1 MGQRLIKALKAIN
14 FISGKNM
21 TEEELIKHRRM
32 VDWVGSMATPKGD
45 VKIRKFSVNGIPCE
59 AVRPE
64 FAHNPQYGI
73 LYAHG
78 GGYFAGGLDYARV
91 LAVKMALA
99 TGFTTYSFAYRLA
112 PEHPYPAALE
122 DGEAVWEY
130 LTKDKYLPEKL
141 ILAGDSAG
149 GNLALCLTQKLKVQ
163 NRALPQS
170 LILFSPW
177 TDMTGTAVSY
187 ETNKDIDPILTR
199 DYVMCGAGAYTSGM
213 RFDPDNENKE
223 AELAEADLA
232 DPKFSPLYGDLT
244 GMPPVYIMAG
254 KNGILLDDSIRL
266 RDSIIEAGGKA
277 HLDIEDNGWHVYQQ
291 MPIPIAAKAMKR
303 LAKHVSEMIYK
314 S

>member
-99 TGFTTYSFAYRLA
+99 TGFTTYSFAYRLFC
-112 PEHPYPAALE
+112 PYLQRRIRQRKVPLLWMVRQY
-122 DGEAVWEY
+122 GSTLLKISICRKSSYWQVIRQAVIW
-130 LTKDKYLPEKL
+130 
-141 ILAGDSAG
+141 
-149 GNLALCLTQKLKVQ
+149 LC
-163 NRALPQS
+163 ALP
-170 LILFSPW
+170 
-177 TDMTGTAVSY
+177 
-187 ETNKDIDPILTR
+187 
-199 DYVMCGAGAYTSGM
+199 
-213 RFDPDNENKE
+213 
-223 AELAEADLA
+223 
-232 DPKFSPLYGDLT
+232 
-244 GMPPVYIMAG
+244 
-254 KNGILLDDSIRL
+254 
-266 RDSIIEAGGKA
+266 
-277 HLDIEDNGWHVYQQ
+277 
-291 MPIPIAAKAMKR
+291 
-303 LAKHVSEMIYK
+303 K

>member
-130 LTKDKYLPEKL
+130 LTKDKY
-141 ILAGDSAG
+141 
-149 GNLALCLTQKLKVQ
+149 
-163 NRALPQS
+163 
-170 LILFSPW
+170 
-177 TDMTGTAVSY
+177 
-187 ETNKDIDPILTR
+187 
-199 DYVMCGAGAYTSGM
+199 
-213 RFDPDNENKE
+213 
-223 AELAEADLA
+223 
-232 DPKFSPLYGDLT
+232 
-244 GMPPVYIMAG
+244 
-254 KNGILLDDSIRL
+254 
-266 RDSIIEAGGKA
+266 
-277 HLDIEDNGWHVYQQ
+277 
-291 MPIPIAAKAMKR
+291 
-303 LAKHVSEMIYK
+303 
-314 S
+314 